1 MDVSYQSMT
10 RVCSFFLSCSS
21 EATALP
27 LPAVPVVVVAS
38 AASVPAMFMSPA
50 SSSLTSSSLSLSL
63 ISIVTRRAL
72 RLKRAADTAVRD
84 SLSSPGV
91 RGPPRAEE
99 REGVSSLGC
108 CKNSATSPARRPTAF
123 PPREESRI
131 ICQNLV
137 LSLEFVEAR
146 TGWQDKTQNVQLYL
160 SSRSLGLG
168 C

>member
-1 MDVSYQSMT
+1 MWGSGYGLDVSYQSMT

-21 EATALP
+21 EAAALP

-72 RLKRAADTAVRD
+72 RLKRAADTTVRD
-84 SLSSPGV
+84 SLSSQVCAAHPG
-91 RGPPRAEE
+91 RR

-108 CKNSATSPARRPTAF
+108 SKNSSATSPARRPTAF
-123 PPREESRI
+123 PLREESRI
-131 ICQNLV
+131 ICQNLGPPP
-137 LSLEFVEAR
+137 EFVAAR
-146 TGWQDKTQNVQLYL
+146 T
-160 SSRSLGLG
+160 
-168 C
+168 

>member
-1 MDVSYQSMT
+1 MWGSGYGLDVSYQSMT

-99 REGVSSLGC
+99 RGRFFAWLQQKQQRNKSGSSA
-108 CKNSATSPARRPTAF
+108 NSLPAKRGKPDYLPKPRPLSGI
-123 PPREESRI
+123 RGS
-131 ICQNLV
+131 QNRM
-137 LSLEFVEAR
+137 A
-146 TGWQDKTQNVQLYL
+146 G
-160 SSRSLGLG
+160 
-168 C
+168 